1 MLWSELSKQVW
12 KTWKS
17 PDIYVHLQFV
27 LCFMH
32 VYSCGTLTLSYESL
46 LRKKFIYW
54 LLDFMRF
61 FFFSRGKKSKPFT
74 NPASLSKSVKNTR
87 ILWNKGE
94 STCVYFFSSYFST
107 GKSQR
112 QRYFSASHVSVW
124 YIGMEQGLFLWRLWF
139 PFPISPT
146 FDFRRY
152 QVKEQSWVEEG
163 QKKKDTKT
171 QKGEQRKM
179 KTGRGSQLDGK
190 LEVEGTLAN
199 WFPDFTMKESEVQ
212 SLRVINTLM
221 QVLGQWPRWNRIS
234 FS

>member
-17 PDIYVHLQFV
+17 PDIYVHLQFF

-32 VYSCGTLTLSYESL
+32 EYSCGTLTLSYESL

-61 FFFSRGKKSKPFT
+61 FFPEARSP
-74 NPASLSKSVKNTR
+74 NLLQILPASLNLWKTLEYSGAKVKVLVF
-87 ILWNKGE
+87 I
-94 STCVYFFSSYFST
+94 FFSSYFST

-112 QRYFSASHVSVW
+112 QRYFSVSHINIW
-124 YIGMEQGLFLWRLWF
+124 YIGMEEGLFLWRLWF

-152 QVKEQSWVEEG
+152 QVKEQPWVEEG
-163 QKKKDTKT
+163 QKKKKKKT
-171 QKGEQRKM
+171 PKLKKASREKWRQEEAASWMESWRWKGLQQ
-179 KTGRGSQLDGK
+179 TDSL
-190 LEVEGTLAN
+190 TLQWKN
-199 WFPDFTMKESEVQ
+199 
-212 SLRVINTLM
+212 LRS
-221 QVLGQWPRWNRIS
+221 RA
-234 FS
+234 

>member
-1 MLWSELSKQVW
+1 MWDIDSILWKPAEK
-12 KTWKS
+12 K
-17 PDIYVHLQFV
+17 IYILAFG
-27 LCFMH
+27 F
-32 VYSCGTLTLSYESL
+32 YE
-46 LRKKFIYW
+46 I
-54 LLDFMRF
+54 F
-61 FFFSRGKKSKPFT
+61 FFFPEARSP
-74 NPASLSKSVKNTR
+74 NLLQILPASLNLWETLEYSETKVKVLVF
-87 ILWNKGE
+87 I
-94 STCVYFFSSYFST
+94 FFPSYFST

-152 QVKEQSWVEEG
+152 QVKEQPWVEEG
-163 QKKKDTKT
+163 PKKKKKKDTKT